1 MSEKLLSGTPLKW
14 VGGKNR
20 IMDTLKAHLP
30 EADCLVEPF
39 VGGASVF
46 MNTRYSRCILGDS
59 NGALINFWR
68 AARDNTDS
76 LIDEAKDLFLEHNN
90 RADYLA
96 IRNTFNAE
104 NHAFLSTGISDR
116 RKLRLAAM
124 FLYLNRHCFN
134 GLFRVNGKG
143 DFNVPFGSYSKHYF
157 PEREIRAFADKAN
170 STRTLLVHGD
180 FRKTLSCASHL
191 FSMGNTICV
200 YCDPPYL
207 PFSGRD
213 NFTAYGK
220 PFTKDDHIRLRAALD
235 RLSQETGGMTSIT
248 ISNSDT
254 PETRRIYQGYRM
266 NCIQAPR
273 SVGARTS
280 EPAMEV
286 IATLKQCDTCGRHG
300 GGWCPDCGPATGDAT
315 YSAMFTSA
323 HP

>member
-1 MSEKLLSGTPLKW
+1 
-14 VGGKNR
+14 
-20 IMDTLKAHLP
+20 
-30 EADCLVEPF
+30 
-39 VGGASVF
+39 
-46 MNTRYSRCILGDS
+46 
-59 NGALINFWR
+59 
-68 AARDNTDS
+68 
-76 LIDEAKDLFLEHNN
+76 
-90 RADYLA
+90 
-96 IRNTFNAE
+96 
-104 NHAFLSTGISDR
+104 
-116 RKLRLAAM
+116 
-124 FLYLNRHCFN
+124 
-134 GLFRVNGKG
+134 
-143 DFNVPFGSYSKHYF
+143 
-157 PEREIRAFADKAN
+157 
-170 STRTLLVHGD
+170 
-180 FRKTLSCASHL
+180 
-191 FSMGNTICV
+191 MGNTLCV